1 MVRQR
6 AGILGG
12 NGREPVLAAACCGTE
27 ECSQRKGCEKS
38 TGHEHNNA
46 RPLQL
51 ILVAQS
57 FKRASNLEPAQSYG
71 RRSIFEITFL
81 ETS

>member
-1 MVRQR
+1 
-6 AGILGG
+6 
-12 NGREPVLAAACCGTE
+12 
-27 ECSQRKGCEKS
+27 
-38 TGHEHNNA
+38 
-46 RPLQL
+46 LQL